1 MTEQKA
7 KSAGSIKTICEIIS
21 YLLIV
26 VCVYFAWAEQF
37 IWSIVCVGGI
47 LLFSNLPSLLNKEGK
62 NSKLDK
68 ELAKELRKL

>member
-1 MTEQKA
+1 MTEQASNSSNNFKKA
-7 KSAGSIKTICEIIS
+7 CELIS

-62 NSKLDK
+62 KSKLDK
-68 ELAKELRKL
+68 ELEKELKKL